1 MILKLLA
8 DHAVKQSPTCGEIRE
23 ILHGGE
29 WSPNI
34 ALAMDIDRT
43 TCSAFCLWWSCM

>member
-1 MILKLLA
+1 MILKVLA
-8 DHAVKQSPTCGEIRE
+8 DHAVKQSSTCGEIRE

-34 ALAMDIDRT
+34 ALAMDIERNHRPL
-43 TCSAFCLWWSCM
+43 ARHL